1 MHSISPPF
9 HMSICCL
16 LLYEVILPS
25 EAPLHFAPVTV
36 RLVTTTFD
44 CLSLLL
50 LLLLTLCCPVNES
63 CEQIM
68 VHPQTIFFFNGK
80 MSLKTKLNEKKRTK
94 KVRVYAEA
102 VWSFQWFSMNFFF
115 TFRLFKGANTACR
128 SVMACE
134 AVRASRSASR
144 SASRCR

>member
-1 MHSISPPF
+1 
-9 HMSICCL
+9 MSICCL

-80 MSLKTKLNEKKRTK
+80 MSLKTKLNEKKKNK
-94 KVRVYAEA
+94 KSTSLRGGRVKPPVVFNELLFYI
-102 VWSFQWFSMNFFF
+102 SFVQG
-115 TFRLFKGANTACR
+115 R
-128 SVMACE
+128 
-134 AVRASRSASR
+134 
-144 SASRCR
+144 

>member
-1 MHSISPPF
+1 
-9 HMSICCL
+9 MSICCL

-80 MSLKTKLNEKKRTK
+80 MSLKTKLNEKKEQK
-94 KVRVYAEA
+94 KYESTR
-102 VWSFQWFSMNFFF
+102 
-115 TFRLFKGANTACR
+115 RP
-128 SVMACE
+128 CE
-134 AVRASRSASR
+134 ASSGFQ
-144 SASRCR
+144 